1 MLTWQFAVHHVLDSL
16 NLHRIIE
23 NESSNIPHPVSC
35 QDKVCSVLEPVL
47 LLLTFIAT
55 VVSSFALC
63 WIRLRCLTS
72 HLKNLK
78 EMHDYEAWEGSMQI
92 STKGS
97 KFSRWLFSFL
107 KRSLF
112 GKNWSA
118 EDLRNCIWW
127 RLRIWSHL
135 PFRPLSSMWV
145 VYLPCFDPSWVI
157 LSF

>member
-1 MLTWQFAVHHVLDSL
+1 MLTWQFAVCHVLDSL

-35 QDKVCSVLEPVL
+35 QDKVCSALEPVL
-47 LLLTFIAT
+47 FLLTFIAT
-55 VVSSFALC
+55 VVFSYALC

-97 KFSRWLFSFL
+97 KFSCWDFSFRNKDVEMKSFWQEL
-107 KRSLF
+107 VSWRFEELHLMKASYLESLAF
-112 GKNWSA
+112 PTFV
-118 EDLRNCIWW
+118 I
-127 RLRIWSHL
+127 
-135 PFRPLSSMWV
+135 
-145 VYLPCFDPSWVI
+145 LPCFNPWVI
-157 LSF
+157 LCF